1 MIIVPPVQTLVFF
14 LHCFKNYYHS
24 FTILLLITMAQTDI
38 LVLYMLNFSVKGL
51 CVLYL
56 VVKIECLELNY
67 QCYNILAKIYK
78 FI

>member
-1 MIIVPPVQTLVFF
+1 
-14 LHCFKNYYHS
+14 
-24 FTILLLITMAQTDI
+24 MAQTDI

-56 VVKIECLELNY
+56 FVKIERLELNY